1 MFVPF
6 KASCLLT
13 EALSA
18 EESFV
23 LGFSEAE
30 ERARMVAC
38 VEKVVSAKQLKPRPE
53 GQPNRIEPYWK
64 KTC

>member
-1 MFVPF
+1 MNGFMHL
-6 KASCLLT
+6 CLFLLKLIVSYWRI

-30 ERARMVAC
+30 EIARMVVC
-38 VEKVVSAKQLKPRPE
+38 VEKSSISKTVETQDWRPAK
-53 GQPNRIEPYWK
+53 
-64 KTC
+64 